1 MILRFIQKGGKCMER
16 LEKNFAVLG
25 HILRNKKNR
34 HIAGG
39 LLISM
44 SIFGGLAITVMTINT
59 NEMEEEN
66 NYE

>member
-1 MILRFIQKGGKCMER
+1 MER

-44 SIFGGLAITVMTINT
+44 SIFFGGLAITVMTINT